1 MLLSQRI
8 PPSLGGTHLDGGGI
22 KFSIIRLETDRYFLT
37 AHGSIVFF
45 RRKRI
50 IFHLTRNACLLY
62 GHMEQFIGHRV
73 FGKVAGFGFFGTVVN
88 DYIHRLAEIAGLVQG
103 LEVFFRQD
111 MSPVVFPDLGSLT
124 DVVDVELDSSVL
136 VAEQG
141 EFGIPVFTPQLGI
154 FATRKAIAEV
164 FPATFFRGCPLRS
177 SVRPG

>member
-1 MLLSQRI
+1 MMNTVQQMSSFEFQMVCVVRLLLASVLFLTLFLCLFQLLGASF
-8 PPSLGGTHLDGGGI
+8 PEEFHPSLGGTHLDGGGI

-88 DYIHRLAEIAGLVQG
+88 DYIHRLAEIAGSLPRSW
-103 LEVFFRQD
+103 E
-111 MSPVVFPDLGSLT
+111 PD
-124 DVVDVELDSSVL
+124 
-136 VAEQG
+136 
-141 EFGIPVFTPQLGI
+141 
-154 FATRKAIAEV
+154 
-164 FPATFFRGCPLRS
+164 GCSGCRT
-177 SVRPG
+177 